1 MNTEINPLGSDI
13 FEYVMG
19 FYKVIDILVGGNL
32 NKCSE
37 VRSQYGR
44 LSQIITET
52 AHYNEQEMSAIEVAV
67 EYFEGLLGNKLSFLT
82 ERSQSLPP
90 LYNMEGQSDFE
101 FRVLDRDFATVHQE
115 VQDLCTYLDDYQ
127 VYTQLVEGSPR
138 VDEYVLSFAKDTIS
152 KLPFCMQLGIKVAR
166 PLYFG
171 KWGRILAPDV
181 ME

>member
-1 MNTEINPLGSDI
+1 MNTEITPLGLDI
-13 FEYVMG
+13 FKYVMD
-19 FYKVIDILVGGNL
+19 FYKATDILVGGDL

-37 VRSQYGR
+37 VRSRYGR
-44 LSQIITET
+44 LSQIVPE
-52 AHYNEQEMSAIEVAV
+52 NEQEMSTVKVAV
-67 EYFEGLLGNKLSFLT
+67 EYFEGLLENKLSFLT
-82 ERSQSLPP
+82 ESSKSLPP
-90 LYNMEGQSDFE
+90 FCHLQGHSDFE
-101 FRVLDRDFATVHQE
+101 FRVLDRDYATVHQE

-152 KLPFCMQLGIKVAR
+152 QLPFCMQLGINVAR

-171 KWGRILAPDV
+171 KWGKELAPV